1 MPPPVDTGVARTKR
15 RGSSPLKHE
24 YHPSDIS
31 SGSSVTASDES
42 DYSDTDSS
50 SDELDESDVPDILPA
65 ISIKEKDSVVS
76 ASSLTPSA
84 SASQAGVADGRESPT
99 EWSVKA
105 IASISYWSNK
115 HGTWKDVDAEACSI
129 VITPGLVEAFPL
141 ADADRPKVRDGG
153 APRPLIA
160 LDLTPIVMIRMS
172 NSIDLEIRSPVR
184 PYSILNKIEG
194 AFFRFRSPSAR
205 EGGLLYDAV
214 HVSRMNNAKFRAL
227 EEEARFRSFGQGG
240 HHATGLNPEHSG
252 SGSGGSGKRR
262 SWFGRKN
269 SYRASARAPSES
281 QGSSSGVSASSFLKR
296 LTGGGNTS
304 FNIDKSTVDKQSRPG
319 SAAGT
324 GGATPGATPPS
335 SGPGSLYTSSASS
348 SGGGGT
354 RFRSPSISISD
365 GAKGGGHSPGDRL
378 PIRLYNAVPNKKW
391 EDYGNC
397 VLQVMRPPPGMH
409 QELRVYHG
417 MEKRVKVTC
426 PATKKGGGDSQEDLI
441 VLDVVLGSGCF
452 NRLGTK
458 GVVVKVWEDIRDKDG
473 NVGYAPATGGLSG
486 KMKTWCFQTKTN
498 QEAAWIISLLTQEVD
513 LG

>member
-1 MPPPVDTGVARTKR
+1 V
-15 RGSSPLKHE
+15 
-24 YHPSDIS
+24 
-31 SGSSVTASDES
+31 
-42 DYSDTDSS
+42 
-50 SDELDESDVPDILPA
+50 
-65 ISIKEKDSVVS
+65 
-76 ASSLTPSA
+76 
-84 SASQAGVADGRESPT
+84 
-99 EWSVKA
+99 
-105 IASISYWSNK
+105 
-115 HGTWKDVDAEACSI
+115 
-129 VITPGLVEAFPL
+129 VITPGLIEAFPL
-141 ADADRPKVRDGG
+141 AQANLPESHGLTDAVLGDRDGG

-160 LDLTPIVMIRMS
+160 LDLTPLVMIRMS
-172 NSIDLEIRSPVR
+172 NSIDLEVRSPVR

-227 EEEARFRSFGQGG
+227 EEEARFRSFGQQQN
-240 HHATGLNPEHSG
+240 AKTPEHSG
-252 SGSGGSGKRR
+252 DGSTSSRRR

-269 SYRASARAPSES
+269 SYRASARAPPSES
-281 QGSSSGVSASSFLKR
+281 QGSSSGISASSFLKR

-319 SAAGT
+319 SMA
-324 GGATPGATPPS
+324 GGATTTTTG

-348 SGGGGT
+348 SGGGT
-354 RFRSPSISISD
+354 QHFRSPSISIAES
-365 GAKGGGHSPGDRL
+365 GKGSHLPGDRM

-397 VLQVMRPPPGMH
+397 VLQIMRPPPGMH

-417 MEKRVKVTC
+417 MEKRVKVTA
-426 PATKKGGGDSQEDLI
+426 PAKKDSGEEDLI

-458 GVVVKVWEDIRDKDG
+458 GVVVKVWEDIRDQDG

-486 KMKTWCFQTKTN
+486 RMKTWCFQTKTN